1 MQSGVENRQKKKGR
15 CCMKKLLKYLKLIS
29 VEPLILDSADGEK
42 ILAEAKDLFEYIDSG
57 FRDWGAD
64 EKGPATK
71 ETPVCVY
78 EMAKD
83 ATFSQMFS
91 LLSSDKSKLCLT
103 QAQIIEFVKKY
114 RNWLQADDYATFF
127 LFESNGQFFVAD
139 AVACSDGALGVSVS
153 RFKDSHVW
161 SAENRRRLVVPQ
173 LAV

>member
-1 MQSGVENRQKKKGR
+1 
-15 CCMKKLLKYLKLIS
+15 MKKVLKYLKLIS

-42 ILAEAKDLFEYIDSG
+42 FLAEAKDLFEYIDSG

-71 ETPVCVY
+71 TPVCVY

-114 RNWLQADDYATFF
+114 RIGSKLTTTQPFPYLGQMADST
-127 LFESNGQFFVAD
+127 VTD
-139 AVACSDGALGVSVS
+139 AIAYSDGARCG
-153 RFKDSHVW
+153 
-161 SAENRRRLVVPQ
+161 
-173 LAV
+173 